1 MITYLLIINYFQV
14 NILKSLHYIYFYTS
28 FFYVLY
34 FSYSK
39 YYFKLFKSNCK
50 VDLFKIRNKFTYQ
63 VLYSVYKIIKLY
75 FLTEPQLS
83 VHKGQLKTLEV
94 TKMDLHGSQKSDK
107 SLSDSNSDLS
117 SSRSVSSKRSS
128 KNSINSHK
136 QVSLSS
142 VKRNRLSSKA
152 STSSQS
158 SRRSSTNSQ
167 QLSVS
172 HASERSV
179 KLSPKQSTKNTTNKI
194 QKIGVP
200 TIKLESSNI
209 DVERLSMK
217 SSSTSDLTS
226 VSPHSSVASH
236 KSSNNKNVFRFSLS
250 SSDDESD
257 KVSGQ

>member
-1 MITYLLIINYFQV
+1 MLICSKLLNITI
-14 NILKSLHYIYFYTS
+14 
-28 FFYVLY
+28 
-34 FSYSK
+34 
-39 YYFKLFKSNCK
+39 
-50 VDLFKIRNKFTYQ
+50 
-63 VLYSVYKIIKLY
+63 
-75 FLTEPQLS
+75 LTEPQLS
-83 VHKGQLKTLEV
+83 VHKGQLKTQEV

-117 SSRSVSSKRSS
+117 SSRSLSSNKSSKSS
-128 KNSINSHK
+128 VISHK

-142 VKRNRLSSKA
+142 VKRSRLSSKA

-172 HASERSV
+172 HSSQRSV
-179 KLSPKQSTKNTTNKI
+179 KLSPKQSAKNTSSKI
-194 QKIGVP
+194 QKIGTP
-200 TIKLESSNI
+200 KIKLESSNVV
-209 DVERLSMK
+209 DERLSVK

-250 SSDDESD
+250 SSDDELD
-257 KVSGQ
+257 KVSGK